1 MLAGS
6 DFYEGIRAAI
16 VEKGTTPVWK
26 PATLEE
32 VADADVDA
40 YFAPLEAGDLDL

>member
-1 MLAGS
+1 MLAGV

-16 VEKGTTPVWK
+16 VEKGSTPVWN

-32 VADADVDA
+32 VAAEMVDA